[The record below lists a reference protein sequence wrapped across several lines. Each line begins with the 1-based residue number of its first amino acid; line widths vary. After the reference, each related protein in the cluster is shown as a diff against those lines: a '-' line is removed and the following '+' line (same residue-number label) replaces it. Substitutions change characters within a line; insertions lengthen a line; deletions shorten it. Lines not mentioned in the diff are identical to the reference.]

1 MKISTKF
8 YGTIDLDEPN
18 VIRFPQG
25 IPGFE
30 NERRFGIIQPENSIF
45 QCLQS
50 LTHPEIAFILISPF
64 LICPD
69 YSFNLSDE
77 VSEQIGLFK
86 LEDALILGIV
96 TIPSNNTQAA
106 TVNLQ
111 APVVVNLKAGLG
123 RQVILMEESYPMRL
137 PIWDVKE

>member
-8 YGTIDLDEPN
+8 YGTIDFDEPN

-30 NERRFGIIQPENSIF
+30 SERLFGIIQTENSVF

-69 YSFNLSDE
+69 YSFNLSE
-77 VSEQIGLFK
+77 AVSEQISLYK

-96 TIPSNNTQAA
+96 TIPSNNTKAA

-123 RQVILMEESYPMRL
+123 TQVILLEEFYPMRL
-137 PIWDVKE
+137 PIWDVME

>member
-1 MKISTKF
+1 MKITTKF
-8 YGTIDLDEPN
+8 YGTIELEHTK
-18 VIRFPQG
+18 VIQFPQG

-30 NERRFGIIQPENSIF
+30 NERRFIIIEPDNSVF

-50 LTHPEIAFILISPF
+50 LTHPEIAFIVISPF

-69 YSFNLSDE
+69 YSFNLSEE
-77 VSEQIGLFK
+77 VSEQISLLK

-96 TIPSNNTQAA
+96 TIPPNNTQAA

-111 APVVVNLKAGLG
+111 APVVINLKAGLG
-123 RQVILMEESYPMRL
+123 RQIILMEESFPMRV

>member
-8 YGTIDLDEPN
+8 YGTIDFDEPN

-30 NERRFGIIQPENSIF
+30 NERLFGIIQTENSVF

-69 YSFNLSDE
+69 YSFNLSE
-77 VSEQIGLFK
+77 AVSEQISLYK

-96 TIPSNNTQAA
+96 TIPSNNTKAA

-123 RQVILMEESYPMRL
+123 TQVILLEEFYPMRL
-137 PIWDVKE
+137 PIWDDME

>member
-1 MKISTKF
+1 MKITTKF
-8 YGTIDLDEPN
+8 CGTIDLEHPD

-30 NERRFGIIQPENSIF
+30 AERRFAIIQPENSVF

-50 LTHPEIAFILISPF
+50 LTHPEIAFIVISPF

-69 YSFNLSDE
+69 YDFNLSDE
-77 VSEQIGLFK
+77 ISEQISLLK
-86 LEDALILGIV
+86 LDDALILGIV
-96 TIPSNNTQAA
+96 TIPPNNTQAA

-111 APVVVNLKAGLG
+111 APVVVNLKTGLG
-123 RQVILMEESYPMRL
+123 RQVILKDESYPMRV